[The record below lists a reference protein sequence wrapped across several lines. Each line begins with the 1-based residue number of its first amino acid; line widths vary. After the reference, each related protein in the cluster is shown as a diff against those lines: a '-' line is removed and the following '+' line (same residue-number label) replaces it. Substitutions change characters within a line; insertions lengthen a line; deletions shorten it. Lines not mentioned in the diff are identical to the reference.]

1 MNTFSRIAA
10 SALFAVAVAGCAS
23 VGGYADDA
31 WITSKVSSTM
41 AAKSPS
47 TWKDVNVET
56 KGGVVQLAGFAKN
69 RAEADEAV
77 AMAKSVSGVKQ
88 VINNIVIKP

>member
-1 MNTFSRIAA
+1 
-10 SALFAVAVAGCAS
+10 
-23 VGGYADDA
+23 
-31 WITSKVSSTM
+31 M

-88 VINNIVIKP
+88 VINNIVVRP